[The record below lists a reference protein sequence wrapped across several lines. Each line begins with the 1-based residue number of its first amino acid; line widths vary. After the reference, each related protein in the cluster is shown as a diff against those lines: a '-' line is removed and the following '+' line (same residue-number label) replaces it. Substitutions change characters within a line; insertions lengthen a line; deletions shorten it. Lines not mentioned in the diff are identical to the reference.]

1 MSSPPVLS
9 LMRFFLGGGPCPED
23 GRCSR
28 SGPPFSGNKKET
40 WVAVG
45 RSASPLYTELSR
57 DFPDIWVALRVD
69 SGVPKILIKQSG
81 LTERMYILLYKT
93 NSNEFSKFY
102 GSSGRSNG
110 GVIPRGR
117 RR

>member
-1 MSSPPVLS
+1 MITFGASLLS
-9 LMRFFLGGGPCPED
+9 LEKRW
-23 GRCSR
+23 
-28 SGPPFSGNKKET
+28 

-45 RSASPLYTELSR
+45 RSAMPFVHRFVSS
-57 DFPDIWVALRVD
+57 FPVIWVALRVV

>member
-1 MSSPPVLS
+1 M
-9 LMRFFLGGGPCPED
+9 
-23 GRCSR
+23 
-28 SGPPFSGNKKET
+28 
-40 WVAVG
+40 AVC
-45 RSASPLYTELSR
+45 RSACPLYTELSR

>member
-1 MSSPPVLS
+1 MTKSLVVKDLKMEDVHVRGLPSLVLRRK
-9 LMRFFLGGGPCPED
+9 L
-23 GRCSR
+23 
-28 SGPPFSGNKKET
+28 
-40 WVAVG
+40 WVAVC
-45 RSASPLYTELSR
+45 RSACPLYTELSR

-81 LTERMYILLYKT
+81 LTERMYIILYKT